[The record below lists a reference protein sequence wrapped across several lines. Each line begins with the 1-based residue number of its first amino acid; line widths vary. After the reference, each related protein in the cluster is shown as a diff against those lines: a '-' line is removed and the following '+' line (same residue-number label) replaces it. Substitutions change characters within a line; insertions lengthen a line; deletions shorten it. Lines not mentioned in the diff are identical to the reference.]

1 VTRKAVLFPYVRT
14 ECDVC
19 FRRVKCLRHGRQ
31 ILCAACLDALYP
43 KDGAA

>member
-1 VTRKAVLFPYVRT
+1 MTREAVLFPYVRT

-31 ILCAACLDALYP
+31 ILCAACLEGLYP
-43 KDGAA
+43 ERVAA